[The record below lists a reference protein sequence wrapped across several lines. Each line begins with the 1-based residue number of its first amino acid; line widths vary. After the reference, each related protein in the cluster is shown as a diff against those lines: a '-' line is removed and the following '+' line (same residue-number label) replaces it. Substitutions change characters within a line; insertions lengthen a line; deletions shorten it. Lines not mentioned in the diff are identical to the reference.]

1 MNLRIIKAVCNQQT
15 HDHKCIKSGKSTVF
29 FLGEYD
35 FGELFFM
42 LQSADDHELDLG
54 CVEPWY
60 LYVYYSVP
68 CKFIIAFNLL
78 MKILQEKREIL
89 D

>member
-1 MNLRIIKAVCNQQT
+1 
-15 HDHKCIKSGKSTVF
+15 
-29 FLGEYD
+29 
-35 FGELFFM
+35 M
-42 LQSADDHELDLG
+42 LKSADDHELDLG

-60 LYVYYSVP
+60 IYVYYSVP

>member
-1 MNLRIIKAVCNQQT
+1 MIINVLNQVRVL
-15 HDHKCIKSGKSTVF
+15 GF

-89 D
+89 Y